1 MKGIVLAA
9 GKGTRLYPMT
19 KPVCKP
25 LLPVYDKPLI
35 YYPIAILMQAGIS
48 DIMVIVPPGETDTF
62 RALLGDGS
70 QYGLQITYAE
80 QPVARG
86 IPTPCSSAGS
96 LWAPTTCAWCWG
108 TTSSTPPPWA
118 PP

>member
-1 MKGIVLAA
+1 MKGIILAA

-35 YYPIAILMQAGIS
+35 YYPVAILMQAGIS
-48 DIMVIVPPGETDTF
+48 DILIIVPPDETDTF
-62 RALLGDGS
+62 AALLGD
-70 QYGLQITYAE
+70 A
-80 QPVARG
+80 A
-86 IPTPCSSAGS
+86 SSGCASPMPSSRWPGHRRRPAHRQR
-96 LWAPTTCAWCWG
+96 LCGGTTRCAWCWG
-108 TTSSTPPPWA
+108 TTSSTLPPWA

>member
-1 MKGIVLAA
+1 
-9 GKGTRLYPMT
+9 MT

-48 DIMVIVPPGETDTF
+48 DILIIVPPDETDTF
-62 RALLGDGS
+62 AALLGDGS
-70 QYGLQITYAE
+70 QFGLRISYAE
-80 QPVARG
+80 QPVARAS
-86 IPTPCSSAGS
+86 PTPCSSAAT
-96 LWAPTTCAWCWG
+96 LWGTTRCAWCWG
-108 TTSSTPPPWA
+108 TTSSTLPPWA